1 MLRMKRKT
9 KFLLK
14 WKNGISA
21 IEDAMNQPT
30 TSQSTTTQSAT
41 QPTVPQSTTAQS
53 TTEKEQANKKKKMD
67 IDEVRSGT
75 SEDTIAAPDDF
86 PDAYDYGSGRISDYS
101 RSDMLMKM
109 PEPTGNQTVQNTEAD
124 AENIQVLYLWE
135 EGNVPAA
142 TEFTESM
149 TGYFDEWDFR
159 PYVTAIPV
167 RKGVQAQGAVVLM
180 AGGSI
185 SVPGQLYRRPSDCS
199 GAQRAGISYLYRG
212 LQAASI
218 HTGRRGA

>member
-1 MLRMKRKT
+1 MHRKVIIAI
-9 KFLLK
+9 LLAAGIGILTACQQNQPSDASNEK
-14 WKNGISA
+14 ENEISAEMENGISA

-101 RSDMLMKM
+101 
-109 PEPTGNQTVQNTEAD
+109 EA
-124 AENIQVLYLWE
+124 I
-135 EGNVPAA
+135 
-142 TEFTESM
+142 
-149 TGYFDEWDFR
+149 
-159 PYVTAIPV
+159 
-167 RKGVQAQGAVVLM
+167 
-180 AGGSI
+180 
-185 SVPGQLYRRPSDCS
+185 C
-199 GAQRAGISYLYRG
+199 
-212 LQAASI
+212 
-218 HTGRRGA
+218 